1 MDGHDI
7 TLRGGLVVHI
17 REMRLADEAEL
28 VQGFE
33 RLSQETRYM
42 RFMRVVQQP
51 DLKRLRA
58 VLSSFP
64 EAGVGVVATIPAADG
79 IDIVGSA
86 IAVFDTDQTRCEFAT
101 TVAASFSG
109 VGLATALMKALIDES
124 VRRGVKEMEGFVLAE
139 NHRMLRLAKRLGF
152 SITPE
157 PGDATV
163 RICRMTLGAP
173 QPDATASKLPQ

>member
-7 TLRGGLVVHI
+7 TLRDGLVVHI